1 MTPFIISGN
10 PFQDET
16 YLITKQMDFPTFF
29 ILNPILG
36 KIKCYCSHGVVH
48 SLHGIRPIQ

>member
-29 ILNPILG
+29 ILNPISG
-36 KIKCYCSHGVVH
+36 KINVNVFINKVLKQF
-48 SLHGIRPIQ
+48 LHEALT